1 MFSALIHE
9 LRHALRAVFAR
20 VWFSALVVGVLA
32 SGLACVIFML
42 VMINGFV
49 LRPLPFPQ
57 PDRLLHLGVGDSNSN
72 GHLDDVAGR
81 DLVQLRRQLA
91 GSGEVAGFESA
102 TVNLSDLGHPERF
115 DGGMISANLWH
126 VLGVAPL
133 LGRDFNTGDER
144 SGAPAVVLLSYD
156 LWHSRYGG
164 DPNIIGRQVRVNAR
178 VGTVVG
184 VMPENLSYPYREV
197 LWIPAT
203 LSEDANPATDEAYAA
218 VVRRNDGV
226 TDAMVQAAA
235 ERWLGD
241 AAHADADRFR
251 GLRVG
256 IEPLAYLSV
265 NKVTRAVLD
274 IMLGAVFIVLLV
286 ACANAANLL
295 LLRTLSR
302 RQELAIRV
310 ALGASRG
317 RIAAHLFVQSLLLSL
332 IATAIAL
339 PLANAGMAWQA
350 AVLRQSP
357 NGPPRWLRFELDLN
371 VVLLVVAAA
380 FVTALVT
387 GLLPALR
394 AGREAV
400 AGSLR
405 DGARGSSGGS
415 FARLSKLLMIGEVA
429 LSCALL
435 IVVGTM
441 IRGIV
446 ALDHVD
452 LGFDSS
458 HLLTSR
464 VGLFTSTYPTGAEQ
478 TRLFEKLTERLRSD
492 AEVIDASAAT
502 VLPLRFNSSRDV
514 IPAGSTFDGN
524 AMPPQVGYGAVDDHF
539 LSTYGLRLIKGRF
552 FDEHDALN
560 GERVVVVDQAFEQRY
575 ADGGAVVGRRFRID
589 PRVAD
594 GPTVTVIGVIAPLTL
609 DNPGDTRKPLVLA
622 SLRQDPARFAS
633 VVVRL
638 RGDGDPVAF
647 APRMN
652 AIMREVDA
660 DTPLYWVRDFGE
672 VVSEATFGER
682 MVAQMFG
689 LFGLVA
695 LVLAAAGLYGVT
707 AFSVGQRT
715 REIGVRRALGAPARQ
730 LLRSLFGR
738 IGWQLAL
745 GLSMGLA
752 LGLLLARG
760 LAATLHS
767 IESGDPMVAILS
779 LSVLI
784 AAAAV
789 AVIVPA
795 RRALRV
801 HPTEALRYE

>member
-1 MFSALIHE
+1 MHMLSALIHE
-9 LRHALRAVFAR
+9 LRQALRAVFAR
-20 VWFSALVVGVLA
+20 IWFSALVVGVLA

-57 PDRLLHLGVGDSNSN
+57 PERLLHLGVMDSNSN
-72 GHLDDVAGR
+72 GHLDDVSGR

-102 TVNLSDLGHPERF
+102 TVNLSDLGRPERF
-115 DGGMISANLWH
+115 DGAMVSANLWH
-126 VLGVAPL
+126 VLGVAPI
-133 LGRDFNTGDER
+133 LGRDLNVEDER
-144 SGAPAVVLLSYD
+144 AGAPAVVLLSYE

-164 DPNIIGRQVRVNAR
+164 DPNIVGREVRVNAR
-178 VGTVVG
+178 AGTVVG
-184 VMPENLSYPYREV
+184 VMPENLSYPYREK

-203 LSEDANPATDEAYAA
+203 LSEDLNPATDEAYAT

-226 TDAMVQAAA
+226 SDAVVQAGA

-241 AAHADADRFR
+241 AARADANRFR

-265 NKVTRAVLD
+265 NQITRAVLD
-274 IMLGAVFIVLLV
+274 IMLVAVFIVLLV

-317 RIAAHLFVQSLLLSL
+317 RIAMHLLVQSLLFSI

-339 PLANAGMAWQA
+339 PLARAGMLWQA
-350 AVLRQSP
+350 SVLQTSP
-357 NGPPRWLRFELDLN
+357 NGPPHWLRFELDLN
-371 VVLLVVAAA
+371 VVLLVAAAA

-405 DGARGSSGGS
+405 DGARSTGGG
-415 FARLSKLLMIGEVA
+415 ARMSKLLMIGEVA

-478 TRLFEKLTERLRSD
+478 TRLFDTLTERLRGD
-492 AEVIDASAAT
+492 PEVLDASAAT

-524 AMPPQVGYGAVDDHF
+524 AMPPQVGYGSVDDHF
-539 LSTYGLRLIKGRF
+539 LSTYGVRLLKGRF
-552 FDEHDALN
+552 FDARDVA
-560 GERVVVVDQAFEQRY
+560 GGDRVVIVDEAFEKRY
-575 ADGGAVVGRRFRID
+575 VDAGPVVGRRFRID
-589 PRVAD
+589 PRAAD

-609 DNPGDTRKPLVLA
+609 DNPGDARKPLVL
-622 SLRQDPARFAS
+622 SPLRQDPARFAS

-638 RGDGDPVAF
+638 HGDPAAF
-647 APRMN
+647 APRMT

-660 DTPLYWVRDFGE
+660 DTPLYWVRDFDA
-672 VVSEATFGER
+672 VLKEATFGER
-682 MVAQMFG
+682 IVAQMFG
-689 LFGLVA
+689 LFGIVA

-730 LLRSLFGR
+730 LLRTLFGR

-745 GLSMGLA
+745 GLGVGLA

-760 LAATLHS
+760 LTATLHS
-767 IESGDPMVAILS
+767 IESGDPWVAILS

-784 AAAAV
+784 VAAAV

>member
-1 MFSALIHE
+1 MLSALIHE
-9 LRHALRAVFAR
+9 LRQALRAVFAR

-32 SGLACVIFML
+32 AGLACVIFML

-57 PDRLLHLGVGDSNSN
+57 PESLLHLGVMDSNSN
-72 GHLDDVAGR
+72 GHLDDVSGR

-102 TVNLSDLGHPERF
+102 TVNLSDLGRPERF
-115 DGGMISANLWH
+115 DGAMVSGNLWH
-126 VLGVAPL
+126 VLGVVPV
-133 LGRDFNTGDER
+133 LGRDFNAADER
-144 SGAPAVVLLSYD
+144 AGAPAVVLLSYE

-164 DPNIIGRQVRVNAR
+164 DPNIIGREVRVNAR
-178 VGTVVG
+178 AGTVVG
-184 VMPENLSYPYREV
+184 VMPENLSYPYRER

-203 LSEDANPATDEAYAA
+203 LSEDANPATDEAYAT
-218 VVRRNDGV
+218 VVRRNAGV

-241 AAHADADRFR
+241 AARADANRFR

-265 NKVTRAVLD
+265 NKITRAVLD
-274 IMLGAVFIVLLV
+274 IMLVAVFIVLLV

-317 RIAAHLFVQSLLLSL
+317 RIAVHLLVQSLLLSL

-339 PLANAGMAWQA
+339 PLARAGMLWQA
-350 AVLRQSP
+350 AVLQQSP
-357 NGPPRWLRFELDLN
+357 NGPPHWLRFELDLN
-371 VVLLVVAAA
+371 VVLLVAAAA
-380 FVTALVT
+380 FITALVT

-405 DGARGSSGGS
+405 DGARGTAGGS
-415 FARLSKLLMIGEVA
+415 FARMSKLLMVGEVA

-452 LGFDSS
+452 LGFQSS
-458 HLLTSR
+458 HLLTAR

-478 TRLFEKLTERLRSD
+478 TRLFDTLTERLRND
-492 AEVIDASAAT
+492 PEVIDASAAT

-524 AMPPQVGYGAVDDHF
+524 AMPPQVGYGSVDDHF
-539 LSTYGLRLIKGRF
+539 LSTYGLSLLKGRF
-552 FDEHDALN
+552 FDARDVAA
-560 GERVVVVDQAFEQRY
+560 GDRVVVVDEAFEKRY
-575 ADGGAVVGRRFRID
+575 ANAGPVVGRRFRID
-589 PRVAD
+589 PRSAD
-594 GPTVTVIGVIAPLTL
+594 GPTVTVVGVIAPLTL
-609 DNPGDTRKPLVLA
+609 DNPGDARKPLVLA
-622 SLRQDPARFAS
+622 PLRQDPARFAS
-633 VVVRL
+633 VVVHL
-638 RGDGDPVAF
+638 RGDPAAF
-647 APRMN
+647 APRMT
-652 AIMREVDA
+652 AIMRDVDA
-660 DTPLYWVRDFGE
+660 DTPLYWVRDFDA
-672 VVSEATFGER
+672 VLKEATFGER
-682 MVAQMFG
+682 IVAQMFG
-689 LFGLVA
+689 LFGIVA
-695 LVLAAAGLYGVT
+695 LVLAGAGLYGVT

-738 IGWQLAL
+738 IGWQLSL
-745 GLSMGLA
+745 GLGIGLA
-752 LGLLLARG
+752 LGLLLSRG
-760 LAATLHS
+760 LTATLHS
-767 IESGDPMVAILS
+767 IESGDPWVAMLS

-784 AAAAV
+784 VAAAIAV
-789 AVIVPA
+789 VVPA